1 MASGGTFTAQNKI
14 LPGTFINFVSAA
26 AGSVALSDRGH
37 VAMALPLPWGPCGE
51 MITVTG
57 EDLIRRSRDL
67 FGREYTHPDL
77 LPLREL
83 FAGARVAHL
92 FRLGETGTQATCELG
107 DARYPGAFGN
117 LITLVVT
124 RRGDGFGVETL
135 VDGVPVD
142 YQTVAAATEL
152 ADNGFITF
160 NREGTLTAVAGMPLI
175 GGTDGVATVG
185 EFSRFLD
192 LSEGFS
198 FNTMGCFSTD
208 DAVKHMFAQHTK
220 RMREEVGVKFQCVL
234 YRYTCADYEG
244 VISVENACA
253 EDEAAL
259 VCWVAGMSAG
269 CPVNRSLTNR
279 RYTGA
284 FAVDTRYT
292 QRELEQKRKAGSF
305 LFHSAGNGDI
315 RVVED
320 VNTLTT
326 YTMDRSADFALNQTI
341 RVLDQVATDIAG
353 LFANRYLGIIPND
366 PAGRLS
372 LWSDIVSH
380 HRGLETIRAIEDFE
394 PQDVVVESGETKR
407 SVVVIDHIMPVSAM
421 SQLYMTVVVH

>member
-1 MASGGTFTAQNKI
+1 MALA
-14 LPGTFINFVSAA
+14 
-26 AGSVALSDRGH
+26 DRGH

-51 MITVTG
+51 IMTVTG
-57 EDLIRRSRDL
+57 EDLIRRSRSL

-83 FAGARVAHL
+83 FAGSRVAHL
-92 FRLGETGTQATCELG
+92 FRLGAAGVRAACELAR
-107 DARYPGAFGN
+107 ARYPGVFGN

-124 RRGDGFGVETL
+124 RSGDGFGVETL
-135 VDGVPVD
+135 VDGITMD
-142 YQTVAAATEL
+142 YQVVALASEL
-152 ADNGFITF
+152 ADNAFVHFDG
-160 NREGTLTAVAGMPLI
+160 GAVLAVTAGMPLT
-175 GGTDGVATVG
+175 GGTDGAAT
-185 EFSRFLD
+185 EEEYSRFLD
-192 LSEGFS
+192 LSEGIP
-198 FNTMGCFSTD
+198 FNTMGCLSTD
-208 DAVKHMFAQHTK
+208 DTVQEMFALHTR

-234 YRYTCADYEG
+234 YRYARADYEG

-253 EDEAAL
+253 EEEAAL
-259 VCWVAGMSAG
+259 VYWVAGMSAG

-284 FAVDTRYT
+284 FTVDTSYT

-305 LFHSAGNGDI
+305 LFHGAGDGGV

-320 VNTLTT
+320 VNTLVT
-326 YTMDRSADFALNQTI
+326 YTMDRSEDFALNQII
-341 RVLDQVATDIAG
+341 RVLDQVATDIAS

-372 LWSDIVSH
+372 LWSDIVGH
-380 HRGLETIRAIEDFE
+380 HRRLETIRAIEDFE
-394 PQDVVVESGETKR
+394 PEDVVVEPGETKR
-407 SVVVIDHIMPVSAM
+407 SVVVIDRIMPVAAM